1 MEVLNKIFKEFGIE
15 REIEKDIELF
25 DLGFD
30 SIRIMELIILIE
42 EELDIVIDDDDLV
55 GENFETVETVIK
67 LLEKYIWKKYH
78 FRIYGMK

>member
-15 REIEKDIELF
+15 REIEKDIVLF

>member
-15 REIEKDIELF
+15 REIEKDIELS

-67 LLEKYIWKKYH
+67 LLEKYI
-78 FRIYGMK
+78 

>member
-15 REIEKDIELF
+15 REIEKDIELS

-30 SIRIMELIILIE
+30 CIRIMELIILIE

-67 LLEKYIWKKYH
+67 LLEKYI
-78 FRIYGMK
+78 